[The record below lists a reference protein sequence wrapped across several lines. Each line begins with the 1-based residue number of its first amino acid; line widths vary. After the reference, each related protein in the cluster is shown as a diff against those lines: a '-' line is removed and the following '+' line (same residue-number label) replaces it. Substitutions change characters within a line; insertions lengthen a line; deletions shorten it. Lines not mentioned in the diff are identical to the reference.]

1 MDAPKPTPMEKKIY
15 QLEKNSQKYKI
26 SLSISSGLL
35 ELILET
41 IGLFPNKIF
50 IAILTKN
57 DLEKIS
63 NYLK

>member
-1 MDAPKPTPMEKKIY
+1 MDAPKPTPMDKKIY
-15 QLEKNSQKYKI
+15 QLEKNSKKYKI